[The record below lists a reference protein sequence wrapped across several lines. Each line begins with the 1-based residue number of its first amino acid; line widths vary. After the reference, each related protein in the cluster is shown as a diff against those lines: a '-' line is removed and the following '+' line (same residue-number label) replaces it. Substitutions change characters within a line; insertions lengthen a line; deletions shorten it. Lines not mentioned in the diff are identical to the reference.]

1 MTEKVMLLKDFMNNK
16 KGDIFYIN
24 DRSNMFSLKGCEI
37 TKAAVLDQED
47 MFLLIK
53 KGKGV

>member
-1 MTEKVMLLKDFMNNK
+1 MLLKDFMNNK